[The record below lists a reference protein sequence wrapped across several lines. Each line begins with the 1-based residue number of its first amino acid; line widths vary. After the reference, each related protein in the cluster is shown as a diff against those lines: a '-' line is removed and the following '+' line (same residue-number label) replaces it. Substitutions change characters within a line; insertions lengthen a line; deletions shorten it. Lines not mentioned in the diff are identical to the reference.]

1 MSRAPTLSLRR
12 SRTHPETLCTRGTGG
27 VPALPD
33 TRLQP
38 RFPAPPLIRQPDPSV
53 ILSLFL
59 PLQKAGKKDNA
70 LFLSPLAGFG
80 KPGDARRGRGKE
92 VTSALSTWLQFQSH
106 TASGK
111 STLKRERE
119 KKRVFVEV
127 GGGHSK
133 GGKEGPAADH
143 WTGTLTIG
151 SGHCDDFHL

>member
-1 MSRAPTLSLRR
+1 MHPRDRR
-12 SRTHPETLCTRGTGG
+12 SSR
-27 VPALPD
+27 PA
-33 TRLQP
+33 
-38 RFPAPPLIRQPDPSV
+38 RFTITTEISRPAADSPAGSFPV
-53 ILSLFL
+53 ILSLLL

-70 LFLSPLAGFG
+70 LFLSPLAGLG

-143 WTGTLTIG
+143 RTGTLTIG
-151 SGHCDDFHL
+151 SGRRDDFHL